1 MSRISLLRSRG
12 KLRRRWKT
20 CSCRSQGERC
30 AMSER
35 VPFPITEEMAR
46 AERKPFNR
54 RPFMKRSM
62 VQLTLVRFREFIR
75 EPEAVFWTFFFPILL
90 AAGLGIAFRQ
100 RGPDKVQIGVV
111 TSAPGAAAV
120 VQSLTKDSAL
130 VVKTYDD
137 SAAALALGAGKV
149 ALLGVRGSA
158 RDRVRYVYDRGR
170 SDAVSARVLVDR
182 AVQAGAGRVDP
193 VRASDSYVTEAGS
206 RYIDFLIPGLL
217 GMNLMGSSI
226 WGLGFAI
233 VTARSKKLL
242 KRLMATPMSRAQYL
256 LSFLCSRLAFLILEV
271 ATLLGFGHWAF
282 GVPLRGSLVTL
293 FLIAMLGAISF
304 CGLGLLNASRAR
316 TTEAVS
322 GIMNFIMLPMWIF
335 SGVFFSSANFP
346 AAVQPFI
353 RLLPLTALNDALR
366 ANMLEGASFA
376 AVSPQI
382 LIILTWGVVT
392 FFAALKL
399 FRWR

>member
-1 MSRISLLRSRG
+1 
-12 KLRRRWKT
+12 
-20 CSCRSQGERC
+20 
-30 AMSER
+30 MSER
-35 VPFPITEEMAR
+35 VPFPVTEEMAR
-46 AERKPFNR
+46 AQLEPLSR

-75 EPEAVFWTFFFPILL
+75 EPEAVFWTFIFPILL

-137 SAAALALGAGKV
+137 SAAALALRTGKV
-149 ALLGVRGSA
+149 ALLVVPGSA
-158 RDRVRYVYDRGR
+158 RDSVHYVYDRGR

-193 VRASDSYVTEAGS
+193 VRVSDSFVTEAGS
-206 RYIDFLIPGLL
+206 RYIDFLVPGLL

-242 KRLMATPMSRAQYL
+242 KRLMATPMSRVQYL
-256 LSFLCSRLAFLILEV
+256 LSFMCSRLVFLVLEV
-271 ATLLGFGHWAF
+271 GTLVGFGHWAF
-282 GVPLRGSLVTL
+282 GVPLRGSLATL
-293 FLIAMLGAISF
+293 FLIAVLGAISF
-304 CGLGLLNASRAR
+304 GGLGLLTASRAR

-335 SGVFFSSANFP
+335 SGVFFSSSNFP
-346 AAVQPFI
+346 AAAQPFI

-376 AVSPQI
+376 AVSPQM
-382 LIILTWGVVT
+382 LIILTWGIVSFV
-392 FFAALKL
+392 AALKL

>member
-1 MSRISLLRSRG
+1 VRASTDRAVEGPASAQTGPVAAARPASTVPDGATRARVARGFMRS
-12 KLRRRWKT
+12 
-20 CSCRSQGERC
+20 
-30 AMSER
+30 
-35 VPFPITEEMAR
+35 
-46 AERKPFNR
+46 
-54 RPFMKRSM
+54 SM

-75 EPEAVFWTFFFPILL
+75 EPEAVFWTFVFPILL

-100 RGPDKVQIGVV
+100 RGPDKVQIGIV
-111 TSAPGAAAV
+111 TSAPGTTAV
-120 VQSLTKDSAL
+120 IESVKKDSTL
-130 VVKTYDD
+130 VVETYDD
-137 SAAALALGAGKV
+137 SAGARALRTGKI
-149 ALLGVRGSA
+149 ALLVVPSAA
-158 RDRVRYVYDRGR
+158 RDTVHYVYDRGR
-170 SDAVSARVLVDR
+170 SDAVNARVLVDR
-182 AVQAGAGRVDP
+182 AVQIGAGRVDP
-193 VRASDSYVTEAGS
+193 VRASDAYVTEAGS

-256 LSFLCSRLAFLILEV
+256 LSFLCSRLVFLILEV

-282 GVPLRGSLVTL
+282 GVPLRGSLVAL
-293 FLIAMLGAISF
+293 VLICVLGAVSF
-304 CGLGLLNASRAR
+304 GGLGLLTASRAR

-346 AAVQPFI
+346 RGVQPFI
-353 RLLPLTALNDALR
+353 KLLPLTALNDALR
-366 ANMLEGASFA
+366 ANMLEGASLP
-376 AVSPQI
+376 AVAPQI
-382 LIILTWGVVT
+382 VVILVWGVVA
-392 FFAALKL
+392 FFAALRL

>member
-1 MSRISLLRSRG
+1 
-12 KLRRRWKT
+12 
-20 CSCRSQGERC
+20 
-30 AMSER
+30 
-35 VPFPITEEMAR
+35 
-46 AERKPFNR
+46 
-54 RPFMKRSM
+54 MKSSM

-75 EPEAVFWTFFFPILL
+75 EPEAVFWTFIFPILL

-100 RGPDKVQIGVV
+100 RAPDKVQVGVV
-111 TSAPGAAAV
+111 NSASGSATL
-120 VQSLTKDSAL
+120 VQFLTKDSSL

-137 SAAALALGAGKV
+137 SAAALALRTGKV
-149 ALLGVRGSA
+149 ALLVVPGSA
-158 RDRVRYVYDRGR
+158 KDSVHYVYDRGR

-182 AVQAGAGRVDP
+182 AVQSGAGRVDP

-206 RYIDFLIPGLL
+206 RYIDFLVPGLL

-242 KRLMATPMSRAQYL
+242 KRLMATPMSRVQYL
-256 LSFLCSRLAFLILEV
+256 LSFLCSRLVFLILEV

-293 FLIAMLGAISF
+293 FLIAVLGAVSF
-304 CGLGLLNASRAR
+304 GGLGLLTASRAR

-346 AAVQPFI
+346 SAVQPYI
-353 RLLPLTALNDALR
+353 KLLPLTALNDALR

-382 LIILTWGVVT
+382 LVILVWGVVT

>member
-1 MSRISLLRSRG
+1 
-12 KLRRRWKT
+12 
-20 CSCRSQGERC
+20 
-30 AMSER
+30 MSER
-35 VPFPITEEMAR
+35 IPFPITDEMAR
-46 AERKPFNR
+46 AELKPLR
-54 RPFMKRSM
+54 RRSFMESSM

-75 EPEAVFWTFFFPILL
+75 EPEAVFWTFVFPILL

-111 TSAPGAAAV
+111 TGAAASAAV
-120 VQSLTKDSAL
+120 IQSLTKDSTL
-130 VVKTYDD
+130 VVSTYDD
-137 SAAALALGAGKV
+137 SAAALALRTGKV
-149 ALLGVRGSA
+149 ALLVVPGSA
-158 RDRVRYVYDRGR
+158 KDSVHYVYDRGR
-170 SDAVSARVLVDR
+170 SEAVNARLMVDR
-182 AVQAGAGRVDP
+182 AVQTGAGRVDA
-193 VRASDSYVTEAGS
+193 VRATDSYVTEAGS

-226 WGLGFAI
+226 WGLGFSI

-242 KRLMATPMSRAQYL
+242 KRFMATPMSRAQYL
-256 LSFLCSRLAFLILEV
+256 LSYLCSRLVFLILEV
-271 ATLLGFGHWAF
+271 VTLVGFGHFAF
-282 GVPLRGSLVTL
+282 GVPLRGSLALL
-293 FLIAMLGAISF
+293 FLICVLAAVSF
-304 CGLGLLNASRAR
+304 GGLGLLTASRAR

-346 AAVQPFI
+346 RMVQPFI
-353 RLLPLTALNDALR
+353 KLLPLTAVNDALR

-376 AVSPQI
+376 AISPQI
-382 LIILTWGVVT
+382 LVILVWGVVS